1 MRTLLLID
9 PDYGEAHVTEHDLTW
24 ISDERLADFGITVK
38 EVRHLFAKGW
48 KLADRT
54 LSEIVES
61 PKPDVIPVAYQRDA
75 SGKSVCA
82 PMITSSVIMR
92 RTPNER
98 LRQLH
103 RPSSRQHVPHDRG
116 QCVRGA

>member
-61 PKPDVIPVAYQRDA
+61 PKPDVIPVAYQRD
-75 SGKSVCA
+75 GKWQICLCA
-82 PMITSSVIMR
+82 HDYVVGD
-92 RTPNER
+92 NEENA
-98 LRQLH
+98 Q
-103 RPSSRQHVPHDRG
+103 
-116 QCVRGA
+116 